1 MVSDS
6 IVMETSDEQSNNEQR
21 STGNGPGERLQAAR
35 IQQGL
40 SLDDVA
46 SRMHLSAAILK
57 AIENNEFE
65 EITAPIFVK
74 GYLRAYAR
82 IVSLDEDDMI
92 DQYIDF
98 YSKEDPPI
106 TSTSNTT
113 SELSAADPRMKWT
126 TYIVVLVIG
135 VSLAAWW
142 WNQQQSDEEPISLDS
157 QSSSLEQPAVA
168 ETEGVKSGI
177 EAASEELIEADETG
191 TAGTVQATPEPAVE
205 VETVA
210 ASEPEPTT
218 VSDEEVVVEQTSDT
232 VEAEPSAP
240 TDEVVASEVDEG
252 QVIESEVIES
262 EVIESEVIQS
272 ESATGEVVAA
282 ENGSLET
289 ALGTRKEPSRIAP
302 NGSDKLEIV
311 VHADTWAD
319 ITDANSYQ
327 LVYDLLRAD
336 KSVELTGQAPFTVFL
351 GNGHGVEII
360 YNGDDIA
367 VAPRIRDDN
376 TARLKIG
383 G

>member
-57 AIENNEFE
+57 AIEKNEFE

-113 SELSAADPRMKWT
+113 SELSTADPRMKWT

-168 ETEGVKSGI
+168 ETEDVKSEI
-177 EAASEELIEADETG
+177 EAIHDFPDET
-191 TAGTVQATPEPAVE
+191 ENPAIQLLGRNDFV
-205 VETVA
+205 VA
-210 ASEPEPTT
+210 IAVSGPMSEP
-218 VSDEEVVVEQTSDT
+218 DLKAY
-232 VEAEPSAP
+232 AE
-240 TDEVVASEVDEG
+240 DMK
-252 QVIESEVIES
+252 
-262 EVIESEVIQS
+262 
-272 ESATGEVVAA
+272 
-282 ENGSLET
+282 SLR
-289 ALGTRKEPSRIAP
+289 GT
-302 NGSDKLEIV
+302 
-311 VHADTWAD
+311 H
-319 ITDANSYQ
+319 
-327 LVYDLLRAD
+327 
-336 KSVELTGQAPFTVFL
+336 
-351 GNGHGVEII
+351 
-360 YNGDDIA
+360 
-367 VAPRIRDDN
+367 
-376 TARLKIG
+376 
-383 G
+383 